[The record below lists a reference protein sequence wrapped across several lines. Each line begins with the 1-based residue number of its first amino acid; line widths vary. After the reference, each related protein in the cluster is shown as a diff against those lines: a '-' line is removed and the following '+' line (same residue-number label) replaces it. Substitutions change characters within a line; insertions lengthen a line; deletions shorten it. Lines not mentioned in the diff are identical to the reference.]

1 MTEATEIPPAQD
13 MLNRLTEATDRI
25 AIDPETAEQDLARV
39 VLGLMAFL
47 RQLMELQAIRRM
59 EAGTLS
65 AAQEEKLG
73 TTLMKAEAAIH
84 DVAAKFG
91 ISPNDLA
98 LDLGPLGKTI

>member
-1 MTEATEIPPAQD
+1 MTETTEMPPTQD
-13 MLNRLTEATDRI
+13 MLNRLSEATDRI
-25 AIDPETAEQDLARV
+25 AIDPETVEQDLARV

-59 EAGTLS
+59 EAGALS

-84 DVAAKFG
+84 DVAEKFG

>member
-1 MTEATEIPPAQD
+1 